1 MTYFSPYAVIFIIQV
16 IKIQFRFYNN
26 LKIQTY
32 IPTKFSK
39 IALFYCISCKLLFE
53 SKKIIA
59 IIAPM
64 KILNTYIFKQIFVG
78 FLLIAFSL
86 LAMLWLTQSLKFVEM
101 VTRQGLPIYLF
112 AEMTSLLM
120 PRIFNVLSPI
130 AVFVAVLFVYNRL
143 IADRELIV
151 MQSAGITPLQNAK
164 AALIIGVVM
173 SLFNIYVMDYGI
185 PQAERAFRDLEWRVK
200 NNITQMIF
208 REGEFTP
215 LKNGIT
221 IFIDKHENDGSV
233 SGIFV
238 SDESKPNIKV
248 TLTAEKGRLVQTKN
262 GPRILFINGVRQEI
276 DKTNYKFNTL
286 AFSRYSAEF
295 NNVGS
300 SQKKDESVREKS
312 ITELLNSAN
321 DPTLSPQDVRKNIV
335 EGHRRLIYPFYN
347 LVFALIACCG
357 LLTCTFN
364 RRGHAKIVA
373 IEVFFMI
380 LISGADLAL
389 TNLASKTL
397 YILPLLYANCVI
409 PLVVCVYMLLF
420 YNPFYFHHRK
430 RIEVTKNEI

>member
-1 MTYFSPYAVIFIIQV
+1 
-16 IKIQFRFYNN
+16 
-26 LKIQTY
+26 
-32 IPTKFSK
+32 
-39 IALFYCISCKLLFE
+39 
-53 SKKIIA
+53 
-59 IIAPM
+59 M
-64 KILNTYIFKQIFVG
+64 KILNTYIIKQIFVG

-86 LAMLWLTQSLKFVEM
+86 LTMLWLTQSLKFVEM

-164 AALIIGVVM
+164 AALVIGIVM
-173 SLFNIYVMDYGI
+173 SVFNIYVMDFGI
-185 PQAERAFRDLEWRVK
+185 PQAERTFRDLEWRVK

-238 SDESKPNIKV
+238 SDESKPNVKV

-312 ITELLNSAN
+312 IAELLNSAN

-335 EGHRRLIYPFYN
+335 EGHRRIIYPFYN

-380 LISGADLAL
+380 LISGTDLTL

-397 YILPLLYANCVI
+397 YVLPLLYANCVL
-409 PLVVCVYMLLF
+409 PLVVCMYMLLF
-420 YNPFYFHHRK
+420 YNPFYFRHRK
-430 RIEVTKNEI
+430 RVEVAKNEI

>member
-1 MTYFSPYAVIFIIQV
+1 
-16 IKIQFRFYNN
+16 
-26 LKIQTY
+26 
-32 IPTKFSK
+32 
-39 IALFYCISCKLLFE
+39 
-53 SKKIIA
+53 
-59 IIAPM
+59 M

-101 VTRQGLPIYLF
+101 VTRQGLPVYLF

-295 NNVGS
+295 NNVGG

-409 PLVVCVYMLLF
+409 PLVICIYMLLF
-420 YNPFYFHHRK
+420 YNPFYFHHRE

>member
-1 MTYFSPYAVIFIIQV
+1 
-16 IKIQFRFYNN
+16 
-26 LKIQTY
+26 
-32 IPTKFSK
+32 
-39 IALFYCISCKLLFE
+39 
-53 SKKIIA
+53 
-59 IIAPM
+59 M

-238 SDESKPNIKV
+238 SDESKPNVKV
-248 TLTAEKGRLVQTKN
+248 TLTAEKGRLVQTKS

-335 EGHRRLIYPFYN
+335 EGHRRIIYPFYN

-409 PLVVCVYMLLF
+409 PLVICIYMLLF
-420 YNPFYFHHRK
+420 YNPFYFRHRE

>member
-1 MTYFSPYAVIFIIQV
+1 M
-16 IKIQFRFYNN
+16 
-26 LKIQTY
+26 
-32 IPTKFSK
+32 
-39 IALFYCISCKLLFE
+39 FE
-53 SKKIIA
+53 SEKIIA

-238 SDESKPNIKV
+238 SDESKPNVKV
-248 TLTAEKGRLVQTKN
+248 TLTAEKGRLVQTKS

-335 EGHRRLIYPFYN
+335 EGHRRIIYPFYN

-409 PLVVCVYMLLF
+409 PLVICIYMLLF
-420 YNPFYFHHRK
+420 YNPFYFRHRE

>member
-1 MTYFSPYAVIFIIQV
+1 M
-16 IKIQFRFYNN
+16 
-26 LKIQTY
+26 
-32 IPTKFSK
+32 
-39 IALFYCISCKLLFE
+39 FE
-53 SKKIIA
+53 SEKIIA

-101 VTRQGLPIYLF
+101 VTRQGLPVYLF

-295 NNVGS
+295 NNVGG

-409 PLVVCVYMLLF
+409 PLVICIYMLLF
-420 YNPFYFHHRK
+420 YNPFYFHHRE